1 MFERLVF
8 WFDLAGR
15 GASTPFFG
23 HLFADRSE
31 G

>member
-8 WFDLAGR
+8 WFDLMGR

-23 HLFADRSE
+23 EVFAERE
-31 G
+31 